1 MSIAYTVQPKVFH
14 EYFISIYYN
23 MLIDSFGFL
32 TKIYLC
38 KHSRDINHYLCN
50 GIIGVKVLGIVVMY
64 VPLLPVPA
72 IIKDLV
78 DFTVCT
84 TCVKG
89 VCIHQVTKV
98 HTICDIHKDI
108 LQYTIH
114 SARYSVIIKADV
126 HHHHHKSPQLA
137 LKQAQCSPYPQN
149 IRLKSILVL
158 SS

>member
-1 MSIAYTVQPKVFH
+1 MSIAYTLQPKVFY
-14 EYFISIYYN
+14 EYFVSIYYN
-23 MLIDSFGFL
+23 MLIDSFSFL
-32 TKIYLC
+32 TKIYFC
-38 KHSRDINHYLCN
+38 KHSWDINHYLCN

-72 IIKDLV
+72 IIKNLV
-78 DFTVCT
+78 DFTVYT

-114 SARYSVIIKADV
+114 SARHSVIIKADIY
-126 HHHHHKSPQLA
+126 HHHHKSLLLA
-137 LKQAQCSPYPQN
+137 LVFSELNPAH
-149 IRLKSILVL
+149 ILRTNV
-158 SS
+158 

>member
-1 MSIAYTVQPKVFH
+1 
-14 EYFISIYYN
+14 

-32 TKIYLC
+32 AEIYLS
-38 KHSRDINHYLCN
+38 KHSWNSNQYLCN

-64 VPLLPVPA
+64 VPLLPVPP

-78 DFTVCT
+78 DFTVYT

-108 LQYTIH
+108 LQYT
-114 SARYSVIIKADV
+114 V
-126 HHHHHKSPQLA
+126 HTIQDIQL
-137 LKQAQCSPYPQN
+137 L
-149 IRLKSILVL
+149 
-158 SS
+158 